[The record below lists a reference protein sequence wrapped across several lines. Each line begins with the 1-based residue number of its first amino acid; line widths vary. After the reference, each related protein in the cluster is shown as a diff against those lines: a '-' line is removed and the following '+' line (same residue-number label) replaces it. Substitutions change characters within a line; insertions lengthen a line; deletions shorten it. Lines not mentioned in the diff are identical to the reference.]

1 VHRSVLIVTLIA
13 ASGVV
18 HAQGPAPS
26 PFLLPTTPSA
36 ASKEMAVTPMPNT
49 VPALTKADLEP
60 FLDGLIPLQLQNQ
73 NIAGAVV
80 SVVKDGQLLLAKGYG
95 YADFA
100 ARKPIVVEETLFR
113 PGSISK
119 LFTAIA
125 VMQLVEQGKLDLD
138 RDVNDYLDFEIPTTY
153 PEPVTLRRLL
163 THTAGF
169 EETVKNLFLPR
180 VQQMKPLRDYLVAAL
195 PARVFPPGKIPAYSN
210 YGLSLAGYIV
220 QRTSDERFEEYI
232 DKHIFKPLK
241 MQSSTFEQPLP
252 EALASRMSKGYIV
265 ATKPAKSFEF
275 VQPAPAG
282 ALSTTAADIS
292 RFMLAVLQGGTLEDG
307 RILKPETMNE
317 MEKRQFESHPLLD
330 GLGFVFMDY
339 SANGQRIV
347 GHGGDTLYFH
357 SDMVLILNAR
367 VGMFISYNS
376 AGLPRPGGGRDQ
388 LERAFLDRYF
398 PDTRSPEKDVD
409 PAVVQKD
416 ARAVTG
422 VYQVT
427 LRAETTLLKIAA
439 LFGQTAVTKNRDG
452 IITIEDAKNSRS
464 ELKRWHEVGPLVY
477 HEVDGPD
484 MIGFRREAS
493 GRVNERLRQP
503 PVVEFQR
510 VPWYE
515 NKKLILPI
523 IGASFA
529 LSILTLLLWP
539 VAAIV
544 RKRYGRPLFADSV
557 NRIFYF
563 ISRVVC
569 LLEVSFLSVILLWL
583 ARAPRDISLL
593 GDGLDPWLKLLRAA
607 GWVMVVGIIFLVF
620 AAGWFWKSRGLGW
633 WARTHATL
641 LALGGVIFGL
651 FAWHWHLLDAS
662 LKF

>member
-26 PFLLPTTPSA
+26 PFLPPATPSA
-36 ASKEMAVTPMPNT
+36 ASKATAVTPMPNT
-49 VPALTKADLEP
+49 VPALTKADLEV

-100 ARKPIVVEETLFR
+100 AKKPIVAEETLFR

-138 RDVNDYLDFEIPTTY
+138 TDVSAYLDFKIPKTY
-153 PEPVTLRRLL
+153 PEPITLRRLL

-195 PARVFPPGKIPAYSN
+195 PARIFPPGKIPAYSN

-220 QRTSDERFEEYI
+220 QRTSGERFEEYI
-232 DKHIFKPLK
+232 ENHIFKPLK

-252 EALASRMSKGYIV
+252 KALASRMSQGYLI

-275 VQPAPAG
+275 VQLAPAG
-282 ALSTTAADIS
+282 ALSTTAADMS

-307 RILKPETMNE
+307 RILKPETVNE
-317 MEKRQFESHPLLD
+317 MEKRQFELNPALN

-339 SANGQRIV
+339 STNGQRIV
-347 GHGGDTLYFH
+347 GHGGDTFWFH
-357 SDMVLILNAR
+357 SDMFLMPSER

-376 AGLPRPGGGRDQ
+376 AGLPRPGAGRDQ
-388 LERAFLDRYF
+388 LKRAFLDRYF
-398 PDTRSPEKDVD
+398 PDTRSPERDVD

-427 LRAETTLLKIAA
+427 RRAETTLLKIAA

-452 IITIEDAKNSRS
+452 IITIEHAENSRG
-464 ELKRWHEVGPLVY
+464 ELKRWHEVGPLIY

-484 MIGFRREAS
+484 MIGFRRDAS
-493 GRVNERLRQP
+493 GRVNERLLQP
-503 PVVEFQR
+503 AVFEFQR

-515 NKKLILPI
+515 NKKLILPA
-523 IGASFA
+523 IGISFA

-539 VAAIV
+539 VAALV
-544 RKRYGRPLFADSV
+544 RKRYERPLFADSIS
-557 NRIFYF
+557 RIFYF
-563 ISRVVC
+563 ISRIVC
-569 LLEVSFLSVILLWL
+569 LLEVSFLSAILLWL
-583 ARAPRDISLL
+583 ASAPKDISLI
-593 GDGLDPWLKLLRAA
+593 GGGLDPWLKFLRVL
-607 GWVMVVGIIFLVF
+607 GWVMVIGIIFLVV
-620 AAGWFWKSRGLGW
+620 AAGWFWKARGLGW
-633 WARTHATL
+633 WTRTHATL
-641 LALGGVIFGL
+641 LALGGVAFGL